1 MTDTASNAN
10 FRDLRKCTNKIDIEN
25 FLIAKGGI
33 KCDCRNECTE
43 ALHFAV
49 QKIVYFS
56 RTAPFGKRKERRDE
70 NYIRKIRYWMKD
82 PSSKDRR
89 KSGSATHWFAV
100 KIAENWRNSS
110 STNYQNKDG
119 KYLMLPGSFC
129 DKIARMDR
137 DKDRTE
143 NASEGHDGSDH
154 GSDVEEVATH
164 TSSSRT
170 SPRASV
176 FRARKR
182 PRISPVLSI
191 HKMIDLTDPKNCVS
205 FCAKVFGLNI
215 SLNERDDQIEV
226 VCTCGRFEVIL
237 GKEDPKFRSRL
248 FSRMYKH
255 SQYCV
260 KIDPPKTA
268 RRPEGRHPT
277 CIGWQF
283 HIVENAHFMPALM
296 DDAPATIAHG
306 EHNVNVK
313 RVFTQAMRGEL
324 FDGFSFDH
332 HPCILV
338 VPRIK
343 NVPIIFESVG
353 RFKSSCC
360 DGVVYGDNVDEL
372 SGWDILP
379 QWLRDNTC
387 PKCLALGKLL
397 VNAHANASYSPVSV
411 RSSDVLRKKHKN
423 MSIPEFIVKV
433 DHQQREIRA
442 LKKKLARKVSSENGD
457 VVV

>member
-1 MTDTASNAN
+1 MSRVGVSENPQLLWQCTDKDAIKNY
-10 FRDLRKCTNKIDIEN
+10 
-25 FLIAKGGI
+25 LIAKKGI
-33 KCDCRNECTE
+33 PCNCEGECTE
-43 ALHFAV
+43 ALHFDV
-49 QKIVYFS
+49 QRIVYFS
-56 RTAPFGKRKERRDE
+56 RKNPARLTSSDYPKDVNHKRH
-70 NYIRKIRYWMKD
+70 YWMKD
-82 PSSKDRR
+82 PSSMDRKR
-89 KSGSATHWFAV
+89 SGSASHWFGV
-100 KIAENWRNSS
+100 KISENWRDNA
-110 STNYQNKDG
+110 TTKFQNASKQ
-119 KYLMLPGSFC
+119 YLMLPISFC
-129 DKIARMDR
+129 AKLDR
-137 DKDRTE
+137 DKDRAE
-143 NASEGHDGSDH
+143 NASEGHDSSDH

-164 TSSSRT
+164 TSRSRT

-176 FRARKR
+176 VRVRKR

-191 HKMIDLTDPKNCVS
+191 HKMIDLKDPKNCVS
-205 FCAKVFGLNI
+205 FCAKVFGLDV
-215 SLNERDDQIEV
+215 SVNERDDQIEV
-226 VCTCGRFEVIL
+226 VCTCGTFEVIL
-237 GKEDPKFRSRL
+237 GKGDPKFRSKVFFRT
-248 FSRMYKH
+248 YKH
-255 SQYCV
+255 SDSCV

-283 HIVENAHFMPALM
+283 HVVDDAHFMPALM
-296 DDAPATIAHG
+296 DGAPATIAHG

-313 RVFTQAMRGEL
+313 SVFMQALRGEL

-338 VPRIK
+338 VPRIR

-387 PKCLALGKLL
+387 PKCLALGKRL
-397 VNAHANASYSPVSV
+397 VDARAKASESPVSIQ
-411 RSSDVLRKKHKN
+411 SSDVLRKKHTT